1 MNGLKDRPAS
11 VSDEW
16 ATSAKAGDSGALTL
30 LVERHKPWI
39 MKMAARSLNNHADA
53 EDTTQEVLWRM
64 VRYIRSF
71 AGKSKFRTW
80 LYRIAINCVIDSKKS
95 QIAKNT
101 EVAVTECTEENDR
114 GFHPVAADLPGDFQ
128 LMVKEAKSV
137 RMTATLLCL
146 EGRQRQALMLAEN
159 LQVDHKLGAAVMRV
173 SRANYRQLV
182 TRARQD
188 LEQFLNGECSL
199 MSASGTCQCPR
210 KTARFKK
217 LGYLAPGRPEFSSE
231 RLDRVRRA
239 SEDYAQRLDRICLEY
254 EQGDKPSA
262 APGVD
267 VFLEE
272 VLARNNFKEI
282 VEL

>member
-1 MNGLKDRPAS
+1 MNGFKDRPNS

-16 ATSAKAGDSGALTL
+16 ATSAKAGDSAALTL

-80 LYRIAINCVIDSKKS
+80 LYRIAINCVIDSKKN
-95 QIAKNT
+95 QIAKNS

-128 LMVKEAKSV
+128 LMVKEARSV
-137 RMTATLLCL
+137 RMTAVLMCL
-146 EGRQRQALMLAEN
+146 ESRQRQALMLAEN
-159 LQVDHKLGAAVMRV
+159 LRVDHKLGAATMGV

-182 TRARQD
+182 ARARQD
-188 LEQFLNGECSL
+188 LEQFLNGQCSL
-199 MSASGTCQCPR
+199 VNASGTCHCPR
-210 KTARFKK
+210 KTMRFKR
-217 LGYLAPGRPEFSSE
+217 LGHLSAGRPEFTSE
-231 RLDRVRRA
+231 RLDRVRQA
-239 SEDYAQRLDRICLEY
+239 SEEYARRLDTICLEY
-254 EQGDKPSA
+254 DRVEKPA
-262 APGVD
+262 GTVGVD
-267 VFLEE
+267 VLLEE
-272 VLARNNFKEI
+272 ILARNKFKEI